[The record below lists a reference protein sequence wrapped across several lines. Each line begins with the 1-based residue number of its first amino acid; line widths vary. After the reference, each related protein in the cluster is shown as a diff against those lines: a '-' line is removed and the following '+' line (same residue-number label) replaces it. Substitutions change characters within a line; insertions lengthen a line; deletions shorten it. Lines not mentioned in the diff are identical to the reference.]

1 MNFSS
6 VLLFGLILFEF
17 ARNKRKS
24 KVKYIRTTKSQPM
37 KCVGEDG
44 RTDGWAYGHVMTK
57 ISHRMGRLPHFLTY
71 GYAHARLVRAWSSTI
86 RILLGKKL

>member
-6 VLLFGLILFEF
+6 VLLFGLILLEF

-44 RTDGWAYGHVMTK
+44 RTDG
-57 ISHRMGRLPHFLTY
+57 RMGVRSRDDQNFSPDGQITTFSYVWLRTRSPR
-71 GYAHARLVRAWSSTI
+71 ARMDLHY
-86 RILLGKKL
+86 